1 MGVSKTIISK
11 HFNSQPHKEADV
23 HFPAVRPPVCH
34 FNSQPHKEADRGYT
48 CLSDGLH
55 ISTHSLTRRLTLR
68 TRTRERRNQYFNSQP
83 HKEADKDI
91 SAISVSFSYFNS
103 QPHKEADKKEQHPTA
118 PL

>member
-55 ISTHSLTRRLTLR
+55 ISTHSLTRRLTG
-68 TRTRERRNQYFNSQP
+68 
-83 HKEADKDI
+83 
-91 SAISVSFSYFNS
+91 AISRAFKPGCISTHSL
-103 QPHKEADKKEQHPTA
+103 TRR
-118 PL
+118 LTL

>member
-34 FNSQPHKEADRGYT
+34 FNSQPHKEAD
-48 CLSDGLH
+48 
-55 ISTHSLTRRLTLR
+55 
-68 TRTRERRNQYFNSQP
+68 
-83 HKEADKDI
+83 KDI